1 MLVVI
6 NDVFIMFSV
15 PVVLIHNNRK
25 TRMVNQQTF
34 IEGLWLY
41 SKSVEHNNQ
50 SDRQNLHL

>member
-6 NDVFIMFSV
+6 NDVFMFSV